1 MSKRY
6 QQAMLLFQ
14 KSFSK
19 IRSLLHR
26 PAINQPETPVNSNQ
40 ADFPDRKNVTGFEE
54 NREMRDVHVQEPE
67 RTKMAEKDFRAS
79 QIFQKPQETKS
90 SKDPKSPQS
99 SQKKK
104 PKVSEPPPPV
114 DPSTIAFSDP
124 TEDQLSVFWRADLR
138 VGKLLEVTR
147 VEGSEKL
154 YQTKVDLGNE
164 VRQILTGLQK
174 HVSLEDMRGLVVV
187 FANLPPR
194 KMMGLASEGMILA
207 CSRKFET
214 SDTVVLLR
222 PQPNSHP
229 GARIALRGY
238 PAPHST
244 PPLFDAKDFPPL
256 CELLHTGQSGQPRFA
271 NRELVVDNEPLENS
285 QVFYANIN

>member
-1 MSKRY
+1 M
-6 QQAMLLFQ
+6 
-14 KSFSK
+14 
-19 IRSLLHR
+19 
-26 PAINQPETPVNSNQ
+26 
-40 ADFPDRKNVTGFEE
+40 GFEASKE
-54 NREMRDVHVQEPE
+54 KRDVHVQEPE
-67 RTKMAEKDFRAS
+67 RTKIAEKDFRTS
-79 QIFQKPQETKS
+79 QILQKPQESKKSQDSKS
-90 SKDPKSPQS
+90 SKDPKSPQN

-104 PKVSEPPPPV
+104 PKVSEPPPAV

-124 TEDQLSVFWRADLR
+124 SEDQLSVFWRADLR
-138 VGKLLEVTR
+138 VGKLLEVSR

-194 KMMGLASEGMILA
+194 KMMGFASEGMIMA
-207 CSRKFET
+207 CSRKFED

-229 GARIALRGY
+229 GARIALQGY
-238 PAPHST
+238 PAPQST

-256 CELLHTGQSGQPRFA
+256 CELLHTGPLGQPRFA
-271 NRELVVDNEPLENS
+271 NRELVIDNELLENS
-285 QVFYANIN
+285 PVFFANIN